1 MNRQKPIVVGA
12 VAYDPKVVTI
22 WEIIK
27 KYFEDSGVPMDYVL
41 YSNYESMVEALIK
54 RHIDIAWNSPLA
66 WVRTQMLTK
75 GACKALAMR
84 DTDQNLTS
92 IIYTRI
98 DTGIQTLADL
108 KGKTLA
114 LGAIDSPQASLL
126 PLHHLTKQGIDIQR
140 DIRILRFNLVV
151 GKHGDHIGGEEEAL
165 KAVQRGEA
173 DAGAMLDLNWVRFAN
188 EGKLDTTQ
196 LKILASTD
204 PYDHCNFT
212 ALEDFDPELEKR
224 WTETLFKMDYNNP
237 EHRYMMDLE
246 GLKEWRPAR
255 THLYKDLAEAVQE
268 QKLYENYP

>member
-1 MNRQKPIVVGA
+1 MSRQKPIIVGA

-27 KYFEDSGVPMDYVL
+27 KYFEDSGVPIDYVL
-41 YSNYESMVEALIK
+41 YSNYESLVEALIR
-54 RHIDIAWNSPLA
+54 RHIHIAWNSPLA

-92 IIYTRI
+92 KIYTRI

-114 LGAIDSPQASLL
+114 LGAIDSPQASIL
-126 PLHHLTKQGIDIQR
+126 PLHYLSKQGIDIQK
-140 DIRILRFNLVV
+140 DIKILRFNWMV

-165 KAVQRGEA
+165 KAVHRGEA
-173 DAGAMLDLNWVRFAN
+173 DAGAMLDLNWIRFAN
-188 EGKLDTTQ
+188 EGKLDTTR
-196 LKILASTD
+196 LKILASTE
-204 PYDHCNFT
+204 PFDHCNFT
-212 ALEDFDPELEKR
+212 ALEDFDPELEKQ

-255 THLYKDLAEAVQE
+255 THLYKNLAEAVRE
-268 QKLYENYP
+268 QKLYED

>member
-1 MNRQKPIVVGA
+1 MNRQNPIIIGA

-27 KYFEDSGVPMDYVL
+27 KYFEDSGVPIDYVL
-41 YSNYESMVEALIK
+41 YSNYESLVEALIR
-54 RHIDIAWNSPLA
+54 RHIHIAWNSPLA

-92 IIYTRI
+92 KIYTRI

-126 PLHHLTKQGIDIQR
+126 PLHYLSKQGIDIQK
-140 DIRILRFNLVV
+140 DIKILRFNLMI

-188 EGKLDTTQ
+188 EGKLDTTR
-196 LKILASTD
+196 LKILASTE

-255 THLYKDLAEAVQE
+255 THLYKDLAEAVRG

>member
-1 MNRQKPIVVGA
+1 MNRQKPIVIGA

-140 DIRILRFNLVV
+140 DIRILRFNLMV

-188 EGKLDTTQ
+188 EGKLDTTR

-212 ALEDFDPELEKR
+212 ALEDIDPELEKR

-255 THLYKDLAEAVQE
+255 THLYKDLSEAVQE
-268 QKLYENYP
+268 QKFYENYP